1 MATSTPTPIY
11 RDYDQ
16 AALDLQFDTARRQ
29 PEIARL
35 RDAHAKDH
43 AADNADALGAAGCR
57 RNIAYGADAKETLDF
72 FATGAAGAPLLVF
85 IHGGYWKSRDKED
98 FARLAPAWTDAGV
111 NFVSLNYPLCPTVRI
126 DDVVAAC
133 RGGVAWLWDNALEFG
148 FDAARIFVAGHS
160 AGAHLAVMTLA
171 TDWQSLGDYPDNLV
185 KGATAISGLYD
196 LQPLRLSFHNVDF
209 GLDAAE
215 AERNSPVRQVP
226 SRAGPLILTVGECEG
241 DEFVCQT
248 NELAMAWR
256 RDGLEVTV
264 TGAPGLYHFNIADK
278 LCEPGSPLNDAVT
291 QQIAGKTRGKIDGL
305 PPKA

>member
-1 MATSTPTPIY
+1 MATSTPIY

-16 AALDLQFDTARRQ
+16 AALDLQFDTSKRQ

-35 RDAHAKDH
+35 RDAHVKNHDAE
-43 AADNADALGAAGCR
+43 NADALGGAGCR
-57 RNIAYGADAKETLDF
+57 RDIAYGADPKETLDF
-72 FATGAAGAPLLVF
+72 FATEAAGAPLMVF
-85 IHGGYWKSRDKED
+85 IHGGYWKSRDKVD
-98 FARLAPAWTDAGV
+98 FARLASGWIEAGV
-111 NFVSLNYPLCPTVRI
+111 NFVSLNYPLCPTVRM

-160 AGAHLAVMTLA
+160 AGAHLAVMALA
-171 TDWQSLGDYPDNLV
+171 TDWEGLGDYPRALV

-196 LQPLRLSFHNVDF
+196 LQPLRLSFHNQDLR
-209 GLDAAE
+209 LDEAE

-226 SRAGPLILTVGECEG
+226 ARAGPLILTVGECEG

-264 TGAPGLYHFNIADK
+264 TGAAGLYHFNIADK
-278 LCEPGSPLNDAVT
+278 LAEAGSPLNDAVS
-291 QQIAGKTRGKIDGL
+291 QQIAGKTRRQIDGL

>member
-1 MATSTPTPIY
+1 MATPTAIY

-16 AALDLQFDTARRQ
+16 AALDAQFDTARRQ

-35 RDAHAKDH
+35 RDAHIKDH
-43 AADNADALGAAGCR
+43 AEENADALAAPGCR
-57 RNIAYGADAKETLDF
+57 RNIAYGADPKEALDF
-72 FATGAAGAPLLVF
+72 FAAEAPGAPLLVF
-85 IHGGYWKSRDKED
+85 IHGGYWKSRDKEN
-98 FARLAPAWTDAGV
+98 FARLAPAWTTAGV
-111 NFVSLNYPLCPTVRI
+111 NFVSLNYPLCPSVRI

-148 FDAARIFVAGHS
+148 FDANRIFVAGHS

-171 TDWQSLGDYPDNLV
+171 TDWQGLGDYPDDVV

-209 GLDAAE
+209 RLDEAE
-215 AERNSPVRQVP
+215 AERNSPLRQVP
-226 SRAGPLILTVGECEG
+226 DRAGPLILTVGECEG

-256 RDGLEVTV
+256 QDGLDVTV

-278 LCEPGSPLNDAVT
+278 LIEPGSPLHDAVT
-291 QQIAGKTRGKIDGL
+291 AQIAGKTRRQIDGL
-305 PPKA
+305 VPKA